1 LFFIAVSVLSLHH
14 LYLLAYNV
22 HHGQLNSAHAIA
34 MPQNICQPM
43 RPNIFN
49 LARSPLEGFNLID
62 ASAGTGKT
70 YTICGLVLR
79 LLLEKELPIEQ
90 ILVVTYTEAATED
103 LRDRIRQKLR
113 QALDAINTP
122 PGDDEFL
129 QEYIANLKDCKAAA
143 QRLSEALRSF
153 DAAAIYTIH
162 GFCQRTLIENSF
174 ESNTLFDTE
183 LITDDSNIIKEI
195 VEDFWRR
202 NFSSSS
208 QLFSQYAAS
217 KLTPDALHDFL
228 IPFMP
233 HPFLKFIPDIEFA
246 SGCNQHSD
254 TEAEYLQSYRTV
266 CQAWAAARHE
276 VSLDLLQSQ
285 VLNRA
290 IYKKASIP
298 VIINYMDDMAA
309 ACLPSP
315 RLFDRFVL
323 LTGSR
328 ITSGTKAK
336 KTPNILPFYQLCENL
351 VLVRNN
357 LLTQY
362 DRCLLAL
369 KKRLLDSFRD
379 ELALRKARDNV
390 FSFDDLLQKLHKALS
405 GPGGSAFARTVARKY
420 PAVLIDEFQ
429 DTDPLQFEIFKSL
442 YTERSLLFLIGD
454 PKQAI
459 YSFRGADV
467 FTYMDAAADSPLAHH
482 TLGVNHRS
490 TPKLI
495 KAVNAI
501 FCRAQKPFIFE
512 AISFQ
517 PVNAAPKKNPEY
529 LTIDGKQ
536 REPFI
541 LWYLG
546 RIAEPGG
553 GIPASPRKNP
563 RITKTAARSR
573 IISQVAAEVCR
584 LLNLASENRIRING
598 RKLLPG
604 DIAILVRK
612 NDEARKM
619 QQALTELYVPS
630 VLHSSDDLFA
640 SEEAQELS
648 LLLNAIAVPN
658 NIRRVKSGLLTRFIG
673 LQANVINQL
682 QVNCPE
688 SEGIIE
694 GWLTKFRTYH
704 TLWTRYGFIQMFWA
718 LIRENRVRQRLLASE
733 NGERSLTNI
742 LHLAE
747 ILQQETA
754 NKGLNMTGLI
764 GFLHE
769 RLASHQGQNIEHQ
782 LRLESDE
789 DRVRI
794 VTIHK
799 AKGLE
804 FPVVFCPF
812 TWEGLRSETKRGCLF
827 HLQDAGEKTALV
839 FDAGS
844 PELEKHLQ
852 RARQEEM
859 AENLRLLYVA
869 LTRAVHRCYLFWG
882 PFNGAETSAPAYLLH
897 QGPVENTAS
906 APAVET
912 ENTLMQKVAARFLEL
927 SDHEILT
934 DLQDLAAASQ
944 GTIRISGAE
953 ELLKICLQRKAEQA
967 IQLRYRKFTGVIAS
981 DWRIS
986 SFSSLT
992 ASRSIVTEGS
1002 QALQDKVLD
1011 RDEIHAGLPIA
1022 TAQPEE
1028 KNKAFDIFSFPHG
1041 ARPGI
1046 FLHELLEQ
1054 ADFSNEHP
1062 VQESVIYE
1070 KLRYFGYE
1078 ASWYPVIAQLLE
1090 NLGNVLLHNDFPD
1103 LKLSNVPRAACLH
1116 ELEFYFPHSRLTPDA
1131 IKRIFC
1137 RQELHGTY
1145 VEGAAGM
1152 GRQLDRLRFAPA
1164 RGYMRGFIDLVFEFE
1179 NKFYL
1184 VDWKSNFLGFSI
1196 ANYRQDK
1203 LAESMLSGF
1212 YFLQYHIYCL
1222 ALHLYLQKR
1231 LPGYRY
1237 ESHFGGVFYVFL
1249 RGIKQNLGP
1258 DYGIFHDL
1266 PDLSTIKTLHAKFLA
1281 GETT

>member
-1 LFFIAVSVLSLHH
+1 
-14 LYLLAYNV
+14 
-22 HHGQLNSAHAIA
+22 
-34 MPQNICQPM
+34 MPQNICPPS
-43 RPNIFN
+43 RPNIFD
-49 LARSPLEGFNLID
+49 LTRSPLEGFNLID

-79 LLLEKELPIEQ
+79 LLLEKDLTIEQ

-122 PGDDEFL
+122 PSDDEFL
-129 QEYIANLKDCKAAA
+129 QEYLATLKDCKEAAN
-143 QRLSEALRSF
+143 RLSEALRSF
-153 DAAAIYTIH
+153 DAAAIFTIH

-183 LITDDSNIIKEI
+183 LIADDSYIIKEI

-202 NFSSSS
+202 NFSHCSK
-208 QLFSQYAAS
+208 LFSQYAS
-217 KLTPDALHDFL
+217 IKLTPDALHDFL
-228 IPFMP
+228 SPFMP
-233 HPFLKFIPDIEFA
+233 HPFLKFIPDIEFV
-246 SGCNQHSD
+246 SGCNHLSD
-254 TEAEYLQSYRTV
+254 TEAEYIESYRTV
-266 CQAWAAARHE
+266 SREWTAARHE

-285 VLNRA
+285 VLNRN
-290 IYKKASIP
+290 IYKRAGIP

-315 RLFDRFVL
+315 HLFDRFVL
-323 LTGSR
+323 LTSSR
-328 ITSGTKAK
+328 ITSGTKVK
-336 KTPNILPFYQLCENL
+336 ETPNILPFYQLCENL
-351 VLVRNN
+351 VILRNN

-369 KKRLLDSFRD
+369 KKRLLDSFRH

-390 FSFDDLLQKLHKALS
+390 FSFDDLLQKLHEALS
-405 GPGGSAFARTVARKY
+405 GPGGPAFARTVAQKY
-420 PAVLIDEFQ
+420 PAALIDEFQ
-429 DTDPLQFEIFKSL
+429 DTDPLQFEIFKSI
-442 YTERSLLFLIGD
+442 YNEHSLLFLIGD

-490 TPKLI
+490 TPELV

-517 PVNAAPKKNPEY
+517 PVNAAPKEDPEY

-536 REPFI
+536 EEPFI

-546 RIAEPGG
+546 GIAGSEEDTL
-553 GIPASPRKNP
+553 ASNRKNP
-563 RITKTAARSR
+563 RISKTAARSR

-584 LLNLASENRIRING
+584 LLNLASENRIHIND

-630 VLHSSDDLFA
+630 VLHSGDDLFA

-673 LQANVINQL
+673 LQANVIYLL
-682 QVNCPE
+682 QANCQE
-688 SEGIIE
+688 SEEIVE
-694 GWLTKFRTYH
+694 RWLTKFRTYH
-704 TLWTRYGFIQMFWA
+704 ALWTHYGFIQMFWA
-718 LIRENRVRQRLLASE
+718 VIRENRVRQRVLASV
-733 NGERSLTNI
+733 NGERVLTNI

-747 ILQQETA
+747 ILHQEA
-754 NKGLNMTGLI
+754 VNKGLNITGLI
-764 GFLHE
+764 GYLHE
-769 RLASHQGQNIEHQ
+769 RLASHQVKNIEHQ

-789 DRVRI
+789 DRVKI

-804 FPVVFCPF
+804 YTVAFCPF
-812 TWEGLRSETKRGCLF
+812 TWEGLRLGTKRGCLF
-827 HLQDAGEKTALV
+827 HLQEADKKTALI

-844 PELEKHLQ
+844 PELENHLQ
-852 RARQEEM
+852 RAQQEEM

-897 QGPVENTAS
+897 QDPIENANS
-906 APAVET
+906 VSAVET
-912 ENTLMQKVAARFLEL
+912 ANTLMQKVAARFLGL
-927 SDHEILT
+927 SDHEILA
-934 DLQDLAAASQ
+934 DLQDLAATAE
-944 GTIRISGAE
+944 GTIRISSAE
-953 ELLKICLQRKAEQA
+953 ELPEICLLDNAERT
-967 IQLRYRKFTGVIAS
+967 IQLRYQKFTGVIAS
-981 DWRIS
+981 DWKIS

-992 ASRSIVTEGS
+992 ASRSTLIDDS

-1011 RDEIHAGLPIA
+1011 RDEIHAV
-1022 TAQPEE
+1022 QPFSTEQAE
-1028 KNKAFDIFSFPHG
+1028 QEDKTFDISSFPHG
-1041 ARPGI
+1041 ARPGT

-1062 VQESVIYE
+1062 VQESLIYE
-1070 KLRYFGYE
+1070 KLQYFGYE
-1078 ASWYPVIAQLLE
+1078 TSWYPVIAQLLE
-1090 NLGNVLLHNDFPD
+1090 NLGNVLLHNDIPD
-1103 LKLSNVPRAACLH
+1103 LKLSNVPSANCLH
-1116 ELEFYFPHSRLTPDA
+1116 ELEFYFPLSRLTPDA

-1137 RQELHGTY
+1137 TQELHETS
-1145 VEGAAGM
+1145 VEGAARM
-1152 GRQLDRLRFAPA
+1152 GRQLNRLTFAPA

-1179 NKFYL
+1179 DKFYL
-1184 VDWKSNFLGFSI
+1184 VDWKSNYLGFSI
-1196 ANYRQDK
+1196 ENYRQDK
-1203 LAESMLSGF
+1203 LADSMLSGF

-1231 LPGYRY
+1231 LPDYRY

-1258 DYGIFHDL
+1258 GYGIYHDL
-1266 PDLSTIKTLHAKFLA
+1266 PDLSTIELLSAKFLT